1 MSKRCVA
8 LKVVIVTAV
17 LTTTQV
23 PFLSSVAR
31 GNAAEMA
38 GPDPIP
44 VTTVAAKTGTV
55 PRVIAGI
62 GVATALQSVTVR
74 PRIDGAVKEIDFVEG
89 DTVNAGDVLI
99 RLDPRA
105 LQATLDG
112 ARAKKNQDQA
122 LLDNARADLERY
134 TALADK
140 KVVSSQD
147 LDSKRSAA
155 KQIEATM
162 AADDA
167 SISSAETEL
176 SYATIRAPI
185 GGRTG
190 FKNISVGSVVSPS
203 STDGLLTITQLDPIS
218 VVFVAPGDRFG
229 EIQNALKNGVAD
241 VEAIATDGSKVL
253 AKGKLTLMDNTVNA
267 SNGSIRLRASFDNR
281 AGTLWPG
288 LPVATRLVVALEKGV
303 VVPDKALAR
312 GTDGLSAYVVG
323 QGNKVAKRHVEVS
336 VTTDGMALITKGLSD
351 GDTIV
356 FDGLGQIG
364 DGAVI
369 HVLGPGNVVRSVDQG
384 VAATGSSAQP

>member
-203 STDGLLTITQLDPIS
+203 STDRACPRIGGAGNVDRLDQEGQGGETEHRVEAGERTGKGI
-218 VVFVAPGDRFG
+218 APGYAAVKRGARHVARADLERVVEGIDDAHDAVGALRNVFG
-229 EIQNALKNGVAD
+229 E
-241 VEAIATDGSKVL
+241 
-253 AKGKLTLMDNTVNA
+253 
-267 SNGSIRLRASFDNR
+267 RH
-281 AGTLWPG
+281 
-288 LPVATRLVVALEKGV
+288 
-303 VVPDKALAR
+303 KAN
-312 GTDGLSAYVVG
+312 S
-323 QGNKVAKRHVEVS
+323 
-336 VTTDGMALITKGLSD
+336 
-351 GDTIV
+351 
-356 FDGLGQIG
+356 
-364 DGAVI
+364 
-369 HVLGPGNVVRSVDQG
+369 GNVVFGIFGRHLPDDR
-384 VAATGSSAQP
+384 